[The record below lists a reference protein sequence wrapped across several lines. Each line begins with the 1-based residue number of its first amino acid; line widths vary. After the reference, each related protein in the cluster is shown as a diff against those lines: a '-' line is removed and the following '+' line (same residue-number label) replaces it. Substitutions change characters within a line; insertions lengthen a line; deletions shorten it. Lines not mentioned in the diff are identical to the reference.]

1 MPESELVDYIQEQTQ
16 QGVTAEHLRISL
28 MEAGWHEA
36 DINNALHD
44 VAAGLHPAT
53 PGASIH
59 EDLAQVRG
67 MVAHLATRVHSIE
80 ATLARTPQRAP
91 SESSGEAA
99 SASLVSGL
107 ASAGSLGMQGQLPSG
122 TLGPDHEISAPKRHH
137 WFGRTMMLLVLI
149 VVFGFVGSYAMG
161 LVARDAL
168 APLDQLII
176 AAALGALLLVGAII
190 AMRRHNAWTASLLTA
205 SALML
210 WGMDGLISWR
220 VYQYMEWTTTA
231 AIGVLLIVIAVVMG
245 TWIHRYSP
253 RK

>member
-1 MPESELVDYIQEQTQ
+1 MADSELVDYIREQTQ
-16 QGVTAEHLRISL
+16 QGVTAENLRVSL
-28 MEAGWHEA
+28 MEAGWHES

-80 ATLARTPQRAP
+80 ATLASTGA
-91 SESSGEAA
+91 
-99 SASLVSGL
+99 
-107 ASAGSLGMQGQLPSG
+107 LGMQEQLPSG

-137 WFGRTMMLLVLI
+137 WFGRTLSLLALI
-149 VVFGFVGSYAMG
+149 ALFGFVGSYASG
-161 LVARDAL
+161 LVAHNAL

-176 AAALGALLLVGAII
+176 AAAAGALLLVCAII
-190 AMRRHNAWTASLLTA
+190 AMRRHSAWTASLLTA

-220 VYQYMEWTTTA
+220 AYHYMEWTTA
-231 AIGVLLIVIAVVMG
+231 VALGVLLVVIAVVMG
-245 TWIHRYSP
+245 SWIRRYSS
-253 RK
+253 R

>member
-1 MPESELVDYIQEQTQ
+1 MPDTELVDYIQEQTQ
-16 QGVTAEHLRISL
+16 QGVTAQDLRVSL
-28 MEAGWHEA
+28 MEAGWHES

-80 ATLARTPQRAP
+80 ATLA
-91 SESSGEAA
+91 
-99 SASLVSGL
+99 
-107 ASAGSLGMQGQLPSG
+107 SAGALGAQRQLLSG
-122 TLGPDHEISAPKRHH
+122 TIGPDHEISAPKRHH
-137 WFGRTMMLLVLI
+137 WFGRMVTLFALVAL
-149 VVFGFVGSYAMG
+149 FGFVGSYASN
-161 LVARDAL
+161 LVARNAL

-205 SALML
+205 SALTL
-210 WGMDGLISWR
+210 WGVDGLISWR
-220 VYQYMEWTTTA
+220 AYHYMEWTTA
-231 AIGVLLIVIAVVMG
+231 VALGVLLVVIAVVMG
-245 TWIHRYSP
+245 TWIHRYSA
-253 RK
+253 R